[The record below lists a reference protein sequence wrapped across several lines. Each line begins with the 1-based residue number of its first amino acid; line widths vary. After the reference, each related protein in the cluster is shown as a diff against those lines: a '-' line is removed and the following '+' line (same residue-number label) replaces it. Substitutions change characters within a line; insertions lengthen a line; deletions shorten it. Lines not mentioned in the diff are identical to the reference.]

1 MNAYAKQKQSH
12 RYRTPTSGYQMGDRS
27 GEGQFRG
34 REFRDTNCYIKQIS
48 DEDVA
53 QGITAITLQ

>member
-34 REFRDTNCYIKQIS
+34 REFRDTNYYIK
-48 DEDVA
+48 
-53 QGITAITLQ
+53 